1 MVVTRLFQQVQKLE
15 PQNLP
20 ALRIEKANL
29 HRVQQYLAQRFW
41 RINSLN
47 FPPVRQRIA
56 KRFVH
61 DVYIGESFSNGMQR
75 FGVCVD
81 YQRYARNIIWCAGSP
96 IVPSAAHPTSSL
108 RAASNFGDAAK
119 RRPYWS
125 WLSSSF
131 TKLQIVHAFSIIYF
145 NPSVLRPVFGM
156 FPGGARAITRSATW
170 RAWT

>member
-1 MVVTRLFQQVQKLE
+1 MVVTRLFQQVQNLE

-47 FPPVRQRIA
+47 FPPVRQSIA

-81 YQRYARNIIWCAGSP
+81 CAFKCGHPDRGKVAPSSTLLSGNVTNGS
-96 IVPSAAHPTSSL
+96 IAYLTDKVVSHN
-108 RAASNFGDAAK
+108 SN
-119 RRPYWS
+119 
-125 WLSSSF
+125 
-131 TKLQIVHAFSIIYF
+131 T
-145 NPSVLRPVFGM
+145 
-156 FPGGARAITRSATW
+156 
-170 RAWT
+170 